1 MSIPKP
7 PVKKLDQDKINSVC
21 EKLLD
26 KYGEKQLIIGI
37 EELSELIKAITKAL
51 RGNFDI
57 ENITEEVADVFIIIE
72 QLKLYFNIGENE
84 LNEVIE
90 FKINRTKE
98 KYL

>member
-1 MSIPKP
+1 MAVVLP
-7 PVKKLDQDKINSVC
+7 PVKQLDKNKINNVC
-21 EKLLD
+21 EKLLK
-26 KYGEKQLIIGI
+26 KYGEKQLIVAV
-37 EELSELIKAITKAL
+37 EELSEMIKAITKSL

-57 ENITEEVADVFIIIE
+57 ENITEEIADVFIILE
-72 QLKLYFNIGENE
+72 QLKLYFNIGETE